1 MEVFHFRFHKGKAN
15 SKFHFLKMIWNITK
29 FSIIVKQSYIIK
41 YNKYQQE
48 VILITSFS
56 VGMGVANWVKL
67 LTSSSNS
74 PTTEGT
80 ISGSILVQL
89 MSLVTL
95 TLYTSS
101 GSQKTTQDIS
111 SWSAAIDLN
120 LQICIYTRTKKL
132 SNIFSLQESLWYLK
146 FCY

>member
-15 SKFHFLKMIWNITK
+15 SKFHFLKILWNITK
-29 FSIIVKQSYIIK
+29 SGIIVEQSYIIK
-41 YNKYQQE
+41 YNKYQPKG
-48 VILITSFS
+48 VLITSFS
-56 VGMGVANWVKL
+56 VGIGVANWVKL

-95 TLYTSS
+95 TLYKSS

-120 LQICIYTRTKKL
+120 LQICIYKNEEKYQIL
-132 SNIFSLQESLWYLK
+132 SVYKNHCDIFNCV
-146 FCY
+146 F